1 MKKLLAIIGVLIVL
15 LVAVL
20 VVKTWIYP
28 FTKVNTGAAAYEN
41 FPISDTT
48 LQRFAG
54 GIRIPT
60 VSDVDYTQFNF
71 GPIQEFAAYL
81 RTAYPNVYAATES
94 YTVNNHGLVIHW
106 KGRNSA
112 LQPVLFLSHYDVVPP
127 GEYEGTDSGQIIFSP
142 KDKPQPPVTAIQDK
156 WTHYPFSGAVADGRI
171 YGRGTLDMKN
181 MLFALMESVNNLMAQ
196 QYTPERDVYLAFGFD
211 EEVGGVEGALKI
223 AEDFKAKGIRF
234 DAVYDEGGIVSSKG
248 SISGLNATVALIGC
262 AEKGFWSAKVKVKGL
277 GGHSSMPP
285 MQSAIGKAAVI
296 MQRLEKEQMKPM
308 IIPVIDRFFTNVGG
322 AMDFKSRLAIANQWL
337 LKTTLMKTLA
347 ASHTTNALIRTTTAL
362 TMMKGSDASNVL
374 APVVD
379 FVVNF
384 RILPG
389 NTVAEVKEHLQYACR
404 GFDVEIE
411 DLRPPREASRI
422 SDINSQ
428 GYRVMEKTI
437 KQYFPDAI
445 VTPYLTIG
453 GTDGYK
459 YEIVSDHVYRFNPV
473 LINNNEQQ
481 TIHNNNE
488 YISIDNY
495 SRMIHYFETLI
506 KNYDGKQ

>member
-1 MKKLLAIIGVLIVL
+1 MKKLLAIIGVLLVL

-20 VVKTWIYP
+20 AIKTLVYP
-28 FTKVNTGAAAYEN
+28 FTKVNTGTAAYEN
-41 FPISDTT
+41 FPVSDSA

-60 VSDVDYTQFNF
+60 VSNADYSQFNYGPITQF
-71 GPIQEFAAYL
+71 ASYL
-81 RTAYPNVYAATES
+81 RQAYPNVYAATES
-94 YTVNNHGLVIHW
+94 YTVNDHGIVIHW
-106 KGRNSA
+106 KGRNSS
-112 LQPVLFLSHYDVVPP
+112 LKPVLFLSHYDVVPP

-156 WTHYPFSGAVADGRI
+156 WTHYPFSGAVTDGRI

-181 MLFALMESVNNLMAQ
+181 MLFSLMEAVNNLISR

-211 EEVGGVEGALKI
+211 EEVGGTHGAKMI
-223 AEDFKAKGIRF
+223 AEDFKAKGIHF

-248 SISGLNATVALIGC
+248 SLSGINATVALIGC
-262 AEKGFWSAKVKVKGL
+262 AEKGFWSARVKVKGL

-285 MQSAIGKAAVI
+285 LQSAIGKAAVI
-296 MQRLEKEQMKPM
+296 MQRLESEQMKPM
-308 IIPVIDRFFTNVGG
+308 IIPVIDQFFKNVGG
-322 AMDFKSRLAIANQWL
+322 AMDFKGRLAISNQWL
-337 LKTTLMKTLA
+337 LKGTLIKTLTA
-347 ASHTTNALIRTTTAL
+347 NHTTNALVRTTTAL

-374 APVVD
+374 APIVD

-389 NTVAEVKEHLQYACR
+389 NPVAEVKQHLQNACR

-411 DLRPPREASRI
+411 DVGAPREASRI
-422 SDINSQ
+422 SDTNSQ

-488 YISIDNY
+488 YISISNY
-495 SRMIHYFETLI
+495 SRMIRYFETLI
-506 KNYDGKQ
+506 KNYDSKQ